1 MASMPPRPVGADLN
15 PARAGGFIPFVS
27 TRAVQVILVAVAA
40 WNAVTW
46 AVYRLDKARA
56 GRAGRR
62 ISERTLLLMAALAG
76 SPGAL
81 VAVHAHRW
89 RHKARKASFVIPLWL
104 IAVAHAALVAG
115 LAWLAWKRSGGPSP
129 R

>member
-1 MASMPPRPVGADLN
+1 LN
-15 PARAGGFIPFVS
+15 RSRAGGFIHLMS
-27 TRAVQVILVAVAA
+27 TRAFLVILGAVAA
-40 WNAVTW
+40 WNALTW

-104 IAVAHAALVAG
+104 IAVAHAALLA
-115 LAWLAWKRSGGPSP
+115 LAWLAWNRSGGPSP